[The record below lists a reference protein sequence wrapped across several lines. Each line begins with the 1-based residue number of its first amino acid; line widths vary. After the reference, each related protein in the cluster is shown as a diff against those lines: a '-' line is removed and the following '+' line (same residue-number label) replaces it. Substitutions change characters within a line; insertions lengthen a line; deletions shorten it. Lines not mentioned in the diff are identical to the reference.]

1 MTPVRPPCPAPHA
14 TVPVSL
20 ALVLALAL
28 ASPGAHAQHAH
39 HAGMP
44 MPQLQSHDAAADG
57 PAETDHAAMEH
68 GQAAEHST
76 IDHAAMQ
83 HVNPAVGSSATPRE
97 PIPPVTPA
105 DIAAAFPDITAH
117 AMRDNAIHGFVLVDR
132 LETGI
137 DGDAQSWAARSWIGT
152 DRDRVWLRSE
162 GERTGN
168 GTHSADLEVF
178 YGHSVARWW
187 ELLVGVRHDFA
198 PAGAQDFIAVG
209 VTGLAPY
216 KFEVSATAYLGAS
229 GHSAARLEVE
239 YETLL
244 TNRLVLQPLLEANL
258 YGQEDPRRGLGSGLS
273 TVEAGLRLRYEFTR
287 RFAPYIGVVRERAFG
302 GTATLRRGS
311 GEDTDDTRFV
321 AGLRL
326 WF

>member
-1 MTPVRPPCPAPHA
+1 
-14 TVPVSL
+14 
-20 ALVLALAL
+20 
-28 ASPGAHAQHAH
+28 
-39 HAGMP
+39 MP
-44 MPQLQSHDAAADG
+44 MPQLQSQDDAADASL
-57 PAETDHAAMEH
+57 ETDHAAMGH

-76 IDHAAMQ
+76 MDHAAMQ
-83 HVNPAVGSSATPRE
+83 HADPAATSSAMPRE
-97 PIPPVTPA
+97 PIPPVTA
-105 DIAAAFPDITAH
+105 EDVAAAFPDVAAH
-117 AMRDNAIHGFVLVDR
+117 AMHDNAIHSFVLVDR
-132 LETGI
+132 LEADVG
-137 DGDAQSWAARSWIGT
+137 GDAQAWAAQAWIGT
-152 DRDRVWLRSE
+152 DRDRLWLRSE
-162 GERTGN
+162 GERDGT
-168 GTHSADLEVF
+168 GTHASDLEVF
-178 YGHSVARWW
+178 YGRGVARWW
-187 ELLVGVRHDFA
+187 DLLVGVRHDFA
-198 PAGAQDFIAVG
+198 PAGAQDFLAVG

-229 GHSAARLEVE
+229 GQSAARLEVE

-258 YGQEDPRRGLGSGLS
+258 YGQEDPRRGVGSGLS

-311 GEDTDDTRFV
+311 GEDSDDTRFV

>member
-1 MTPVRPPCPAPHA
+1 MTPVRLPCPAPHA
-14 TVPVSL
+14 AVPVSL
-20 ALVLALAL
+20 ALVLAL

-44 MPQLQSHDAAADG
+44 MPQLQSHDAAAEG
-57 PAETDHAAMEH
+57 PAETDHAAMDH
-68 GQAAEHST
+68 GQAAEHAT
-76 IDHAAMQ
+76 TDPAAMQ
-83 HVNPAVGSSATPRE
+83 HADPAAASTAKPRE
-97 PIPPVTPA
+97 PIPPVSTA
-105 DIAAAFPDITAH
+105 DIAAAFPGIAAH
-117 AMRDNAIHGFVLVDR
+117 AMRDNAIHGFVLFDR

-162 GERTGN
+162 GERTGT
-168 GTHSADLEVF
+168 GTHSADLEVL

-187 ELLVGVRHDFA
+187 ELLVGVRHDFT
-198 PAGAQDFIAVG
+198 PAGAQDFLAVG

-229 GHSAARLEVE
+229 GQTAARLEVE

-244 TNRLVLQPLLEANL
+244 TNRLVLQPLLEAKL
-258 YGQEDPRRGLGSGLS
+258 YGKDDPRRGVGSGLA

-302 GTATLRRGS
+302 ETATLRRGS
-311 GEDTDDTRFV
+311 GEDTEDTRFV
-321 AGLRL
+321 AGLRI